1 MKKIDN
7 KTLIVLA
14 VCVGTIVFGLFA
26 AYDVWS
32 AYKQEQEPADTSY
45 YGKLR
50 EYEKQKLIL
59 QGRIDSLKTSIDSLE
74 QVKQKTKTIYVSKAN
89 RVIHWNNDSAT
100 KFWADYFG
108 R

>member
-14 VCVGTIVFGLFA
+14 VCVGAVVFGLFV

-32 AYKQEQEPADTSY
+32 AYKQKQEPIDTSY

-89 RVIHWNNDSAT
+89 RVIHWNNDSTA